1 MIKIGDFSKLSQVT
15 VKTLHHYDQLGLLKP
30 VQVDRFSGY
39 RYYAVEQLPRLN
51 RILALKDL
59 GLSLQQIVQLLAGDL
74 AATEIRGMLKLKQ
87 AEVQQQLVAEHARL
101 ARIEARLRQI
111 EQEQCMPAYEV
122 VLKKVEPLLVAG
134 VRDVIPDRSIVS
146 PTFNRLFD
154 EVMGYVEQQGGKFAG
169 PPFDMW
175 HDKEY
180 CERDMNVEAAVPIQE
195 RLPDN
200 DRVRVYELPAVE
212 TMASVIHQGSF
223 DGFSE
228 SYNAILQWIEANGY
242 RIVGPNREI
251 YLQYDRTGNPA
262 DYITE
267 IQFPVAKV

>member
-30 VQVDRFSGY
+30 VEVDRFTGY

-59 GLSLQQIVQLLAGDL
+59 GFSLQQIAQLLAGDL
-74 AATEIRGMLKLKQ
+74 PATEIRGMLKLKQ
-87 AEVQQQLVAEHARL
+87 AEVQQQVMAEQSRL
-101 ARIEARLRQI
+101 TRIEARLRQI
-111 EQEQCMPAYEV
+111 EQEQGMPTHEV
-122 VLKKVEPLLVAG
+122 VIKKVEPVLVAG
-134 VRDVIPDRSIVS
+134 VRDVIPDRSMVT
-146 PTFNRLFD
+146 PVFNRLFD
-154 EVMGYVEQQGGKFAG
+154 EVLGFVERQGGKFAG
-169 PPFDMW
+169 PALDLWYDME
-175 HDKEY
+175 HAD
-180 CERDMNVEAAVPIQE
+180 RDIQVEVAAPIQE
-195 RLPDN
+195 RLPET

-212 TMASVIHQGSF
+212 TMATVIHHGSF

-262 DYITE
+262 DYVTE
-267 IQFPVAKV
+267 IQFPVAKA

>member
-30 VQVDRFSGY
+30 VEVDRFTGY

-59 GLSLQQIVQLLAGDL
+59 GFSLQQIAQLLADDL
-74 AATEIRGMLKLKQ
+74 PATEIRGMLRLKQ
-87 AEVQQQLVAEHARL
+87 AEVQQQVLAEQARL

-111 EQEQCMPAYEV
+111 EQEQGMPTHEV
-122 VLKKVEPLLVAG
+122 VIKKVEPVLVAG
-134 VRDVIPDRSIVS
+134 VRDVIPDRSMTTPV
-146 PTFNRLFD
+146 FNRLFD
-154 EVMGYVEQQGGKFAG
+154 EVLGYVERQSGKFAG
-169 PPFDMW
+169 PPLDMW
-175 HDKEY
+175 HDMEH
-180 CERDMNVEAAVPIQE
+180 CERDISVEVAVPIQE
-195 RLPDN
+195 RLPEN
-200 DRVRVYELPAVE
+200 DRVRVYELPAE
-212 TMASVIHQGSF
+212 TMASVIHHGSF

-251 YLQYDRTGNPA
+251 YLQYDRVGNPA
-262 DYITE
+262 DYVTE
-267 IQFPVAKV
+267 IQFPIAKV

>member
-30 VQVDRFSGY
+30 VHDDRFTGY

-59 GLSLQQIVQLLAGDL
+59 GLSLQQIAQLLADDL
-74 AATEIRGMLKLKQ
+74 PATEIRGMLKLKQ
-87 AEVQQQLVAEHARL
+87 AEVQQQLVAEQARL
-101 ARIEARLRQI
+101 ARIEVRLRQI
-111 EQEQCMPAYEV
+111 EQEQCMPTHEV
-122 VLKKVEPLLVAG
+122 VIKKIEPQLVAG
-134 VRDVIPDRSIVS
+134 VRDVIPDRSMTTPV
-146 PTFNRLFD
+146 FNRLFD
-154 EVMGYVEQQGGKFAG
+154 EVLGYVEQQGGKFAG
-169 PPFDMW
+169 PALDLW
-175 HDKEY
+175 HDMEH
-180 CERDMNVEAAVPIQE
+180 CDRDIQVEAAVPIQE
-195 RLPDN
+195 RLPAS

-223 DGFSE
+223 DGFGEAYS
-228 SYNAILQWIEANGY
+228 AILQWIEANGY

-262 DYITE
+262 EYVTE
-267 IQFPVAKV
+267 IQFPVAKA